1 MMWALTL
8 WLGIAA
14 SQGDAAAARAIFD
27 TAPTWTEFLA
37 RVDAQ
42 RERWNGNAARATVP
56 PELAARMA
64 RAAPGLRLLIVAQD
78 WCLDSVNTVPY
89 VARLASS
96 AQIPV
101 RIVDRAAG
109 QPLMDRYRTRD
120 GRTVTPLVIL
130 LRQDRVAGAW
140 VERPAPLQKAFE
152 SIATDPEARK
162 RFENRQ
168 AWYDAD
174 GGRTTMEEIV
184 ALADRS
190 TSPPRRGGLRSLHGQ
205 DHVLGEAA
213 VAGPGRVQR
222 ADFPA
227 ERVTVNGAADV
238 GGGHALPSAV
248 GSPLDRDLP

>member
-1 MMWALTL
+1 MMWVMSL
-8 WLGIAA
+8 WLV
-14 SQGDAAAARAIFD
+14 AAAPQAADAETLAIFD
-27 TAPTWTEFLA
+27 KAPAWREFLTS
-37 RVDAQ
+37 VKAQ
-42 RERWNGNAARATVP
+42 REKWNGNAARATVP

-184 ALADRS
+184 ALAERPA
-190 TSPPRRGGLRSLHGQ
+190 SPQRRLRSLDGQ
-205 DHVLGEAA
+205 DHVLGQAA
-213 VAGPGRVQR
+213 VAGPGRVQH

-227 ERVTVNGAADV
+227 ERVTVDGAADV
-238 GGGHALPSAV
+238 GGGDALPSAV
-248 GSPLDRDLP
+248 GGPLDRDLP